1 MPLICSLHSLP
12 LKWLP
17 LPSRKLRLFD
27 CFPCCDPLGGKVAA
41 LQKRKNKTQKTV
53 NVNDNFFFFLNT
65 VGVIYVTWHIV
76 STVRNSCWRSL
87 KILGKWGFSWR
98 TLKRR
103 REINL
108 GPPRSVPYVT
118 LHQGDLQPFL
128 PINGILMTKK
138 ATHQPHQFTVICRFT
153 TVKFSVYSGLTAARD
168 SHRPIFC
175 SWDLFYS
182 QLVMVHCTKCRQW
195 LLVFFHNGGDD

>member
-1 MPLICSLHSLP
+1 MTLY
-12 LKWLP
+12 
-17 LPSRKLRLFD
+17 LF
-27 CFPCCDPLGGKVAA
+27 
-41 LQKRKNKTQKTV
+41 
-53 NVNDNFFFFLNT
+53 FFFFLNT

-76 STVRNSCWRSL
+76 FTVCSSCRRSL

-108 GPPRSVPYVT
+108 GLPRSVPLCHTSSRWLAAISANQWNFNDKKGNSSAPPVYSNLSFYHREVQ
-118 LHQGDLQPFL
+118 HQ
-128 PINGILMTKK
+128 
-138 ATHQPHQFTVICRFT
+138 H
-153 TVKFSVYSGLTAARD
+153 YSGLTAARD

-195 LLVFFHNGGDD
+195 LLVFFP

>member
-108 GPPRSVPYVT
+108 GPPRSVP
-118 LHQGDLQPFL
+118 LCHSSSRWLAAISANQWNFND
-128 PINGILMTKK
+128 KK
-138 ATHQPHQFTVICRFT
+138 GNSSAPP
-153 TVKFSVYSGLTAARD
+153 VYSNLSFYHREVQRLLW
-168 SHRPIFC
+168 SHC
-175 SWDLFYS
+175 SPRQPSTHLLF
-182 QLVMVHCTKCRQW
+182 LRFI
-195 LLVFFHNGGDD
+195 L

>member
-1 MPLICSLHSLP
+1 MTPSSLQEIALI
-12 LKWLP
+12 
-17 LPSRKLRLFD
+17 RLF
-27 CFPCCDPLGGKVAA
+27 PVLWSTW
-41 LQKRKNKTQKTV
+41 RKSGRSAKKKKQNTENCKCKWQL
-53 NVNDNFFFFLNT
+53 FFFFLNT

-76 STVRNSCWRSL
+76 STVRSSCWRGL